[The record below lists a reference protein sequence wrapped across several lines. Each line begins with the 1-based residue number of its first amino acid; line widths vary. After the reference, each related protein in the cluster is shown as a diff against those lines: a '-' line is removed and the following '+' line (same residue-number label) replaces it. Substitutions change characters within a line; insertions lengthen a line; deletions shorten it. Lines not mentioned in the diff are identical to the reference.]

1 MGLLVRE
8 RQTPEGLLVSVC
20 DTACLGETYEEGEV
34 SLDVTEAFYGGDDAE
49 EADPDALDERLR
61 AFEQLDQRDR
71 DLGVVDGHDLVDA
84 LTRASVANIV
94 GERSV
99 SVAVEAGIV
108 DEERV
113 LSVDGTLHAQLVRM

>member
-1 MGLLVRE
+1 MLLRE

-20 DTACLGETYEEGEV
+20 DPECLGETYVEGDV
-34 SLDVTEAFYGGDDAE
+34 SLDVTEEFYGGE
-49 EADPDALDERLR
+49 EAAEADAD
-61 AFEQLDQRDR
+61 A
-71 DLGVVDGHDLVDA
+71 VVES

-94 GERSV
+94 GERAV

-113 LSVDGTLHAQLVRM
+113 LVVDGTHHAQLLWM